1 MNIIAVVVGYLLGVL
16 PFIVPKIIKRI
27 DNRKVTAA
35 EETDKKEANEQKEIF
50 NEWVYG
56 VNEPKQVDQHELF
69 EEYIT
74 GKVKG
79 A

>member
-1 MNIIAVVVGYLLGVL
+1 MIILAVLVGYILGIA
-16 PFIVPKIIKRI
+16 PFIVPKIIERI
-27 DNRKVTAA
+27 DNKKKVEA
-35 EETDKKEANEQKEIF
+35 EETEKTEIDEQKEIF

-56 VNEPKQVDQHELF
+56 TNEPKLVDQHELF